1 MLKRKFQCIFQKER
15 IPEMGGAAGATAML
29 MFPPGRRKK
38 ACLSIVNVLAISR
51 DA

>member
-1 MLKRKFQCIFQKER
+1 
-15 IPEMGGAAGATAML
+15 MGGAAGATAML

-51 DA
+51 DAQTKCAAEGVPPSF